1 MKKLVIT
8 LALSLTILS
17 TTVFPVLASEVNLTN
32 RNDNQQITQSL
43 ASDISKPLKVTLNKK
58 TAILN
63 IGSTEILIPTILP
76 DTATNKEVTWK
87 SSKPSIVTVNSDG
100 CIEAISQGSSIITV
114 TTIDGNKTATCK
126 VTVPINVTGI
136 SLGKTVTT
144 IKLGAK
150 QSLPMKISPTNATN
164 KSITW
169 TSSIPSVA
177 NVDEKGKITGLSL
190 GTTVI
195 TATTVDSN
203 KVATC
208 ELSVG
213 IPVTKIAMNKK
224 DITINEREEETLIA
238 TVIPINATNQ
248 NLIWESSDD
257 SIATVNSS
265 GKISGIKGGTVTITA
280 ITQDGSKIS
289 KCKVTIV
296 TGNYPVIFNNAK
308 LEKAVRSS
316 IKKPHGILYGSDVQK
331 ITSLNLEVANLVDI
345 SGIES
350 LTNLSTLGLGNN
362 KIVDIGA
369 LSGLTKLQNLFL
381 FNNKIVDIS
390 ALNGLKSLK
399 TLHLGQNQIIDI
411 NALENLTNLTNVTLC
426 GNYITDITSLK
437 NLTQLTRIEL
447 NNNKIEDIT
456 SLKELTELTYI
467 ELTRN
472 KIKTVSG
479 LTDLVK
485 LEYLYLGDNQISD
498 TNEFKKLIKLKD
510 LNLYSNKISDIVGL
524 LELDNLE
531 YLNLYG
537 NQISEVDKGTLENA
551 LPNCS
556 ISF

>member
-1 MKKLVIT
+1 MKKLLTT
-8 LALSLTILS
+8 LILSLTILS
-17 TTVFPVLASEVNLTN
+17 TPVSLVLASDTNLTN
-32 RNDNQQITQSL
+32 QNINPQIT
-43 ASDISKPLKVTLNKK
+43 SDTSNPLKVTLNKK
-58 TAILN
+58 TIILN
-63 IGSTEILIPTILP
+63 IGSTEILIPTIFP
-76 DTATNKEVTWK
+76 DTAINKEVTWK
-87 SSKPSIVTVNSDG
+87 SSKPLIVTVDSDG
-100 CIEAISQGSSIITV
+100 NVVAKKAGSSIITV
-114 TTIDGNKTATCK
+114 TTVDGSKTATCK

-150 QSLPMKISPTNATN
+150 QSLPIKISPTNATN

-169 TSSIPSVA
+169 TSSMPSVA
-177 NVDEKGKITGLSL
+177 NVDDKGKITGLSFGKTL
-190 GTTVI
+190 I
-195 TATTVDSN
+195 TATTVDGN

-213 IPVTKIAMNKK
+213 IPVTKIALNKK
-224 DITINEREEETLIA
+224 EVTINEREDETLID
-238 TVIPINATNQ
+238 TVTPINATNQ
-248 NLIWESSDD
+248 NVIWESSDN

-265 GKISGIKGGTVTITA
+265 GKISGISGGTVTITA
-280 ITQDGSKIS
+280 TTQDGGKMA
-289 KCKVTIV
+289 KCKATVV
-296 TGNYPVIFNNAK
+296 TGNYPVIFNDAK
-308 LEKAVRSS
+308 LEKAVRNK
-316 IKKPHGILYGSDVQK
+316 IKKPYGVLYNSDVQK
-331 ITSLNLEVANLVDI
+331 ITDLNLEVANLIDI
-345 SGIES
+345 GGIES
-350 LTNLSTLGLGNN
+350 LTNLVTLGLGNN
-362 KIVDIGA
+362 KISDISA
-369 LSGLTKLQNLFL
+369 LKELPKLEKLSL
-381 FNNKIVDIS
+381 FNNKIADIS
-390 ALNGLKSLK
+390 ALSGLKTLK
-399 TLHLGQNQIIDI
+399 TLHLGQNQIKDI
-411 NALENLTNLTNVTLC
+411 NDLTNLTNLTNITLC
-426 GNYITDITSLK
+426 ENYITDISGLK